1 MNILPDRLLA
11 EHFADA
17 QRLGPAAEDAALLAQ
32 SPSMRQIFAYGASAG
47 AMDWEEIRARVL
59 DQDFR
64 DLDPVWLAKLARVC
78 GLQDLLKG
86 DVEFALTALRHAN
99 RSLPKSQEFRRFHLL
114 EIELLME
121 QREFEEAQVLLNRNL
136 VLRRATQGYIGCDLK
151 NPFLRADSNLY
162 ETWIEA
168 FNRPL
173 VRSRWSPVQV
183 TEGSSVPFDRLSGD
197 PHLEPCGIE
206 ERSPLVTV
214 IMTTYRPERTTLL
227 SAVNSILAQTWRRL
241 ELIIVDDASPSEF
254 QGILDEVEMLDD
266 RIRVHRQSRNGG
278 TYTARNVGMKLA
290 RGSLFTGQDSD
301 DWSHPERLQAQVGY
315 LAENPDAPG
324 VITSSQR
331 MDEELVMTWRGRDPR
346 RPCEVSLMVRR
357 EVVDRVGDYMPA
369 RKAADSEYRLRISA
383 ASSTP
388 VGRLK
393 VPLYFV
399 RLLPN
404 SLSRGDFVPGWA
416 HPSRL
421 GFRRA
426 YTTWHAGASVEELHV
441 APGTPVD
448 QLRVPI
454 PARLQLAPPD
464 PRKVDVA
471 YVADWRGEE
480 GVQRSAL
487 DELEQLAA
495 AGLRVG
501 VVHID
506 SWKFSQGKMGPFTP
520 ALQDGIMDRKWSLLR
535 LDERA
540 EVDLVVVRD
549 PRALQ
554 FLPQEQCGLSIRR
567 LMVLTDEDP
576 ADGEFRGYDV
586 LSCGENA
593 RQVFGVE
600 PEWAAMRA
608 GLPVLEDVRRLGGQ
622 IIERSFPHV
631 MAEAYWRDR
640 PSRTHRVRPV
650 VGRHARSLNDAW
662 PEDPTTIARLWPL
675 GGDAD
680 VWFRGS
686 ATEAFEVL
694 DVSETPR
701 AWVVF
706 APHHLSAGDF
716 LSALDF
722 YVTTSAGSTLREVRE
737 ILEAVA
743 SGCIVIVPE
752 AYRPL
757 LGNAAIYASPDQV
770 PERVSAL
777 WSSPL
782 TMHRQ
787 RRIAADSIRHGL
799 VANAEFVEL
808 FQSFLSD
815 EKSLNKSG
823 EFIAGDV

>member
-1 MNILPDRLLA
+1 MNILPDRVLA

-47 AMDWEEIRARVL
+47 GMNWEEIRARVL

-78 GLQDLLKG
+78 GLQDLCEG
-86 DVEFALTALRHAN
+86 DAEFALAALRHAN

-121 QREFEEAQVLLNRNL
+121 QREFDQAQVLLERNM
-136 VLRRATQGYIGCDLK
+136 VLRRATQGYIRCDLK
-151 NPFLRADSNLY
+151 NPFLRTDVNLY
-162 ETWIEA
+162 ETWMEA

-173 VRSRWSPVQV
+173 MRARWSSVQV
-183 TEGSSVPFDRLSGD
+183 TDGSSVPFDRLSGN
-197 PHLEPCGIE
+197 PSLEPRGTE
-206 ERSPLVTV
+206 EGAPLVTV
-214 IMTTYRPERTTLL
+214 IMPTYRPERTTLL

-241 ELIIVDDASPSEF
+241 ELIIVDDASPSDF
-254 QGILDEVEMLDD
+254 QEILDEVEMLDD

-331 MDEELVMTWRGRDPR
+331 MDEQLVMTWRGRDPR

-426 YTTWHAGASVEELHV
+426 YTRWHERASAEELHI
-441 APGTPVD
+441 APGTTVD

-454 PARLQLAPPD
+454 PARLQIAPPD
-464 PRKVDVA
+464 PEKVDVA

-520 ALQDGIMDRKWSLLR
+520 AVQDGIMDRKWSLLR
-535 LDERA
+535 LDEHA

-554 FLPQEQCGLSIRR
+554 FLPQKQCALSIRR
-567 LMVLTDEDP
+567 LMILTDEHP
-576 ADGEFRGYDV
+576 AAGRFQGYDV
-586 LSCGENA
+586 QSCGENA
-593 RQVFGVE
+593 RRVFGVE
-600 PEWAAMRA
+600 PEWGATRA
-608 GLPVLEDVRRLGGQ
+608 GLPVLEGVRRLGGQ
-622 IIERSFPHV
+622 IVERAFPHV
-631 MAEAYWRDR
+631 LAEDFWRSR
-640 PSRTHRVRPV
+640 PSRTRRERPV
-650 VGRHARSLNDAW
+650 IGRHARSLDHAW
-662 PEDPTTIARLWPL
+662 PEDPATIAHLWPL

-686 ATEAFEVL
+686 VAEVFEAL
-694 DVSETPR
+694 DVPETPR
-701 AWVVF
+701 SWVVF
-706 APHHLSAGDF
+706 APHHLSAGEF
-716 LSALDF
+716 LSAVDF
-722 YVTTSAGSTLREVRE
+722 YVTTSARPAAHEVRE
-737 ILEAVA
+737 VIEAVA

-752 AYRPL
+752 VYRPL
-757 LGNAAIYASPDQV
+757 LGDAAIYASPDQV
-770 PERVSAL
+770 PERISAL
-777 WSSPL
+777 WSSPM
-782 TMHRQ
+782 TMHRH
-787 RRIAADSIRHGL
+787 RRVAADSIRHGL

-808 FQSFLSD
+808 FQSLLSD
-815 EKSLNKSG
+815 EKSLDKSG
-823 EFIAGDV
+823 EFIAGNV